1 MTTTVLDKAEI
12 RRRRR
17 RREEEEEEEEEG
29 EGGGCGSVLLVRP
42 LKRQTGK
49 STEKGETVE

>member
-29 EGGGCGSVLLVRP
+29 GRRRMWECASCKTSKEADR
-42 LKRQTGK
+42 KIYRERRD
-49 STEKGETVE
+49 S

>member
-1 MTTTVLDKAEI
+1 MRGKRKKRK
-12 RRRRR
+12 RRRKKRKRR
-17 RREEEEEEEEEG
+17 RG